1 MEQKSSS
8 VLYERSVQVGIS
20 HCKRTLSMWI
30 WLLII
35 VPALLS
41 CGLLTTR
48 QVTYLQRG
56 INHVTM
62 EEVATEFGE
71 PAVERALEDGGT
83 VRVYRYT
90 GVSMAMMLPVDEFW
104 CVEYELTFD
113 AARVLRHWVRRDC
126 RP

>member
-20 HCKRTLSMWI
+20 HCKLRLSLCFCM
-30 WLLII
+30 LVAMLT
-35 VPALLS
+35 LLS
-41 CGLLTTR
+41 CGVLTNR
-48 QVTYLQRG
+48 QVAYLQRG
-56 INHVTM
+56 INYVTM
-62 EEVATEFGE
+62 EEVAAEFGE
-71 PAVERALEDGGT
+71 PAVERALEDGGM

-90 GVSMAMMLPVDEFW
+90 GVSMAMMLDVNEVW